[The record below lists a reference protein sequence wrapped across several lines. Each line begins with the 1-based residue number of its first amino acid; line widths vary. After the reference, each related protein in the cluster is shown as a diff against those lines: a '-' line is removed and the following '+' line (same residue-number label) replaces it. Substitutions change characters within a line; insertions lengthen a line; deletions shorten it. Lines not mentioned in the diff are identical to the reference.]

1 MSLVM
6 ILLNNYRKTFFNW
19 ASTPVAA
26 VWSCVICGEKKYSE
40 ARKTFTL
47 LLFMLGIANSVVA
60 FIILI
65 NYNYTTLDTQNIN
78 NNWDM
83 ACMLVT

>member
-1 MSLVM
+1 MSLVI

-60 FIILI
+60 SIILI
-65 NYNYTTLDTQNIN
+65 IYSNYTQLKF
-78 NNWDM
+78 
-83 ACMLVT
+83 L